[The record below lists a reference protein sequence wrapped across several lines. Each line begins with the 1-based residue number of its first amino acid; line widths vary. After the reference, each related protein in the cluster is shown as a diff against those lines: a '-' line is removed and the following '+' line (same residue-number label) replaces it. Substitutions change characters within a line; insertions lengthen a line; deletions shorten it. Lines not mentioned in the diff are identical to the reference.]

1 MASENKDNDQD
12 KRDNKFGV
20 NKRQVSTVSPPT
32 GGGDPESRKGAIPDV
47 ATGGGKVSA
56 AVSAGGFKDVN
67 VSGGKVISA
76 AEVPEDE
83 AEALADALADRFAS
97 GYGQIP
103 AIDLPVVGPVQTP
116 IGGVLNLAAEV
127 NNKNLQNQLKAGG
140 VPVYGSGDKITVGY
154 NPNADIKD
162 LKGVVGKGLFG
173 GTAYSGAPMFNPNM
187 FDEKG
192 NRVPVKDDDGP
203 NDNQSALGGAVQ
215 AKPIIKKEKEFAKAV
230 NENPQ
235 GQKIKV
241 KKPKAAGDGEGID
254 GALVRR
260 TKTLQSNRRGI
271 LGRPDSKKKTLL
283 GA

>member
-1 MASENKDNDQD
+1 MASENNNNDQD
-12 KRDNKFGV
+12 KKDNKFGV
-20 NKRQVSTVSPPT
+20 NKRQVSTVGPPT
-32 GGGDPESRKGAIPDV
+32 GGGDPDSKLGSIPDV

-56 AVSAGGFKDVN
+56 AVSAGGFKDVS

-83 AEALADALADRFAS
+83 AENIAQALADRFAS

-103 AIDLPVVGPVQTP
+103 SIDLPVVGPVQTP

-140 VPVYGSGDKITVGY
+140 VPVYGKKDKISVGY
-154 NPNADIKD
+154 DPNADIKD
-162 LKGVVGKGLFG
+162 LQGVVGKGLFG

-192 NRVPVKDDDGP
+192 NRVPVDDKGDD
-203 NDNQSALGGAVQ
+203 NNQSALGGAVE
-215 AKPIIKKEKEFAKAV
+215 AKPIIKKETEFAKAV

-235 GQKIKV
+235 GQKIRV
-241 KKPKAAGDGEGID
+241 KKPKAAGDGEVID